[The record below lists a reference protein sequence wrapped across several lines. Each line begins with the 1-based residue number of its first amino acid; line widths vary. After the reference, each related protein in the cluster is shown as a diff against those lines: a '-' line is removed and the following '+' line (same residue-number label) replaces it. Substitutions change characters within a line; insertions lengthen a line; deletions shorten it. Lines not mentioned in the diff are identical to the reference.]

1 MSQKHFST
9 NCFKFKESLQI
20 RIQKPCSNWIQ
31 YVPKKWQL
39 HLIKQW
45 KNVHLPLNKFCLVSV
60 FGMLCLFCG
69 CIIRIEK
76 IVCFSHVMMMN
87 WMSKQLSF
95 WLFHLRTDSK
105 VHRTRFKCRCI
116 CLDIFFY
123 VDVHVFCIFLW
134 MVFVCFFGFFFVKTH
149 LMLLFLI
156 SCQEYFNAFFPVCLF
171 ISFRKMLF
179 WNASQ
184 NMRLKIFWRQQLWH
198 NKIKKDTKIRC
209 QNKKEMST
217 GVSFFFLFLRMKTI
231 FKQNIWRLF
240 AFSINCASLVEI
252 ELEQK

>member
-1 MSQKHFST
+1 MSGFGIW
-9 NCFKFKESLQI
+9 NVVFVL
-20 RIQKPCSNWIQ
+20 W
-31 YVPKKWQL
+31 L
-39 HLIKQW
+39 HYSHW
-45 KNVHLPLNKFCLVSV
+45 EN
-60 FGMLCLFCG
+60 CLFQSCNDD
-69 CIIRIEK
+69 ELNVEATEFL
-76 IVCFSHVMMMN
+76 IVSLAN
-87 WMSKQLSF
+87 
-95 WLFHLRTDSK
+95 
-105 VHRTRFKCRCI
+105 RFKGSSYPFQMS
-116 CLDIFFY
+116 LYLFGYFFY
-123 VDVHVFCIFLW
+123 VDVHVFCFFLW